1 MQELYSHEGNECK
14 PEEIELKESSID
26 DNPDD
31 KLVSTPVH
39 TPVPHGNDCVIID
52 NHVAIETQEDTNR
65 DVSHNNDEDDSVIKN
80 QQFEGSHSSNSV
92 HDIQA
97 ARRDIL
103 FPMRDQK
110 SLEEIKQVIH

>member
-1 MQELYSHEGNECK
+1 MQDLYEHEDDECK

-26 DNPDD
+26 D

-39 TPVPHGNDCVIID
+39 TPVPHDNDCVVID
-52 NHVAIETQEDTNR
+52 NHVAIETQEDINH

-97 ARRDIL
+97 AHRDIL